1 MQHAAIKAGDLE
13 ALKACI
19 NAARNGA
26 TRMTKPVMDLLEQ
39 RDREGKTCFFTAVEH
54 NQLEVLDYLLTEGEF
69 PNLDLFGR
77 DSVAGDTPL
86 HAAVRAKN
94 HALVQR
100 LFDLRPE
107 KCLSPNFKGHN
118 PIFVATQCEDLQML
132 EIFADYKFEALRKK
146 DYLGEN
152 PLFECA
158 RNGSEEIFNWFCGD
172 NEFFKARGRQNYKG
186 QTIEHIVCINK

>member
-1 MQHAAIKAGDLE
+1 MQEPVQHAAIKAGDLE

-19 NAARNGA
+19 NTARNGA
-26 TRMTKPVMDLLEQ
+26 TKMTKPVMDLLEQ

-54 NQLEVLDYLLTEGEF
+54 NQLEVLDYLLSEGEF

-94 HALVQR
+94 YALVQR

-118 PIFVATQCEDLQML
+118 PIFVAT
-132 EIFADYKFEALRKK
+132 
-146 DYLGEN
+146 
-152 PLFECA
+152 
-158 RNGSEEIFNWFCGD
+158 
-172 NEFFKARGRQNYKG
+172 
-186 QTIEHIVCINK
+186 